1 MFILKLS
8 NINEG
13 FDVDNLTF
21 SILTASNQQSFNFPT
36 ENRSFK
42 PFSLDK
48 LLKSLK
54 PHSSFECFDKLEQN
68 PQNIIHFIL
77 KQLNIESK
85 NNDDKVIIINTLK
98 NEGEF
103 AVFID
108 KKYLNLISQTLKS
121 LQ

>member
-8 NINEG
+8 DVNEG

-21 SILTASNQQSFNFPT
+21 SILTISNQQPFNFT
-36 ENRSFK
+36 MENRSFK

-48 LLKSLK
+48 LLESLK
-54 PHSSFECFDKLEQN
+54 PHGSFECFDKLEQN

-77 KQLNIESK
+77 KQLNIESQNK
-85 NNDDKVIIINTLK
+85 DKAIIINTLEK
-98 NEGEF
+98 EGEA

-108 KKYLNLISQTLKS
+108 KKYLDLISQILNS
-121 LQ
+121 L

>member
-8 NINEG
+8 NANEG

-21 SILTASNQQSFNFPT
+21 SVLTASSQQPFNFT
-36 ENRSFK
+36 MENRSFK

-48 LLKSLK
+48 LLKTLK

-85 NNDDKVIIINTLK
+85 NKDKPIIINTFES
-98 NEGEF
+98 EGDF

-108 KKYLNLISQTLKS
+108 KKYLNLISQTLSS
-121 LQ
+121 L

>member
-8 NINEG
+8 NVNEG

-21 SILTASNQQSFNFPT
+21 SILTTSSQQLFNLT
-36 ENRSFK
+36 MENRLFK

-48 LLKSLK
+48 LLELLK
-54 PHSSFECFDKLEQN
+54 PHGSFECFDKLEQN

-77 KQLNIESK
+77 KQLNIESPNK
-85 NNDDKVIIINTLK
+85 DKAIIINTLEK
-98 NEGEF
+98 EGEA

-108 KKYLNLISQTLKS
+108 KKYLDLISQTLNS
-121 LQ
+121 L

>member
-8 NINEG
+8 NVNEG

-21 SILTASNQQSFNFPT
+21 SILTVNNQQPFNFT
-36 ENRSFK
+36 MENRLFK

-54 PHSSFECFDKLEQN
+54 PHGSFECFDKLEQN

-85 NNDDKVIIINTLK
+85 NSDKTIVINTLEK
-98 NEGEF
+98 EGEF

-108 KKYLNLISQTLKS
+108 KKYLNLISQTLNS
-121 LQ
+121 L

>member
-8 NINEG
+8 NVNEG

-21 SILTASNQQSFNFPT
+21 SILTISNQQPFNFT
-36 ENRSFK
+36 MENRSFK

-85 NNDDKVIIINTLK
+85 NKDKPIVINTLEK
-98 NEGEF
+98 EGEF

-108 KKYLNLISQTLKS
+108 KKYLNLISQTLNS
-121 LQ
+121 L

>member
-8 NINEG
+8 NAHEG

-21 SILTASNQQSFNFPT
+21 SILTTGNQQPFNFT
-36 ENRSFK
+36 MENRPFK
-42 PFSLDK
+42 PVSLDK
-48 LLKSLK
+48 LLKALK
-54 PHSSFECFDKLEQN
+54 PHGSFECFDKLEQN

-85 NNDDKVIIINTLK
+85 NNDKAIIINTLE

-108 KKYLNLISQTLKS
+108 KKYLNLISQTLSS
-121 LQ
+121 L

>member
-1 MFILKLS
+1 MNKENLPY
-8 NINEG
+8 EG

-21 SILTASNQQSFNFPT
+21 SILTVNNQQPFNFT
-36 ENRSFK
+36 MENRSFK

-54 PHSSFECFDKLEQN
+54 PHGSFECFDKLEQN

-85 NNDDKVIIINTLK
+85 NSDKTIVINTLEK
-98 NEGEF
+98 EGEF

-108 KKYLNLISQTLKS
+108 KKYLNLVSQTLNS
-121 LQ
+121 L

>member
-8 NINEG
+8 NVNEG

-21 SILTASNQQSFNFPT
+21 SILTASSQQPFNFT
-36 ENRSFK
+36 MENRLFK

-54 PHSSFECFDKLEQN
+54 PHGSFECFDKLEQN

-77 KQLNIESK
+77 KQLNIESQNK
-85 NNDDKVIIINTLK
+85 DKAIIINTLEK
-98 NEGEF
+98 EGDV

-108 KKYLNLISQTLKS
+108 KKYLDLISQMLNS
-121 LQ
+121 F

>member
-8 NINEG
+8 NVNEG

-21 SILTASNQQSFNFPT
+21 SILTTSSQQPFNFT
-36 ENRSFK
+36 MENRSFK

-48 LLKSLK
+48 LLESLK

-77 KQLNIESK
+77 KQLNIESQNK
-85 NNDDKVIIINTLK
+85 DKAIIINTLEK
-98 NEGEF
+98 EGEA

-108 KKYLNLISQTLKS
+108 KKYLDLISQILNS
-121 LQ
+121 L